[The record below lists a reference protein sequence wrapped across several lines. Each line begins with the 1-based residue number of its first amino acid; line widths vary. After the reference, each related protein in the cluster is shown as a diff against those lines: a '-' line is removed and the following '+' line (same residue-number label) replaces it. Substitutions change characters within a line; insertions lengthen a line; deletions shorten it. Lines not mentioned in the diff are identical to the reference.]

1 MPRVHAVIAGISLW
15 MARAGGALLIIA
27 SAVITFEIVARKFF
41 LLPFNVGTE
50 VSTYAL
56 AVGASWSFAYTLLH
70 RAHVRIDV
78 LRNWLPLVARAFLD
92 VAALLSL
99 TAVAVIL
106 AWYLFD
112 TVEASWTLGARENTS
127 LGTPLV
133 LPHGLWFI
141 GLLWFAVVC
150 VEQLV
155 TVLGSV
161 LRGDADGVIAK
172 AGPSGVEEELKE
184 VLTTVETPRQETV

>member
-1 MPRVHAVIAGISLW
+1 M
-15 MARAGGALLIIA
+15 
-27 SAVITFEIVARKFF
+27 
-41 LLPFNVGTE
+41 
-50 VSTYAL
+50 
-56 AVGASWSFAYTLLH
+56 
-70 RAHVRIDV
+70 
-78 LRNWLPLVARAFLD
+78 
-92 VAALLSL
+92 AALLSL

-106 AWYLFD
+106 AWYLLD

-184 VLTTVETPRQETV
+184 VLTTVETPRQETL